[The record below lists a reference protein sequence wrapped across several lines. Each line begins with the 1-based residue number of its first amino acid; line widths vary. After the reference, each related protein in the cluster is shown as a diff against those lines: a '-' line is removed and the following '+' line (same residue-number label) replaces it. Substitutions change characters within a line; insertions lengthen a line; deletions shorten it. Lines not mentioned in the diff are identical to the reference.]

1 MEYQFD
7 AALNLHF
14 YSKSIEE
21 MKDYHFFCNASLQL
35 KNQVEVVYF
44 NDQNSINES
53 KSIMVNY
60 SDVKNLI
67 QSKFVVQIFANE
79 DRYSIIISPHEVC
92 VRSSD
97 RKIAEN
103 IFNQLIN

>member
-35 KNQVEVVYF
+35 KNKVEVVYF
-44 NDQNSINES
+44 NNQNSINES
-53 KSIMVNY
+53 NSIMVNY

-67 QSKFVVQIFANE
+67 QSKSVAQIFANE

-97 RKIAEN
+97 RKIAES

>member
-1 MEYQFD
+1 
-7 AALNLHF
+7 
-14 YSKSIEE
+14 

-35 KNQVEVVYF
+35 KNKVEVVYF
-44 NDQNSINES
+44 NNQNSINES

-67 QSKFVVQIFANE
+67 QSKSVAQIFANE
-79 DRYSIIISPHEVC
+79 DRYSIIISPNEVC

-97 RKIAEN
+97 RKIAES
-103 IFNQLIN
+103 IFNQSIN

>member
-14 YSKSIEE
+14 YIKSIEE

-35 KNQVEVVYF
+35 KNKVEVVYF
-44 NDQNSINES
+44 NNQNSINES

-67 QSKFVVQIFANE
+67 QSKSVAQIFANE
-79 DRYSIIISPHEVC
+79 DRYSIIISLHEVC

-97 RKIAEN
+97 RKIAES
-103 IFNQLIN
+103 IFNQRIN

>member
-7 AALNLHF
+7 ADLNLHF
-14 YSKSIEE
+14 YSKFIEE
-21 MKDYHFFCNASLQL
+21 IKDFHFFCNAGLQL
-35 KNQVEVVYF
+35 NNKVEVVYF

-67 QSKFVVQIFANE
+67 QSMIVAQIFANE
-79 DRYSIIISPHEVC
+79 DRYSIIISQHEVC

-97 RKIAEN
+97 SKIAEN

>member
-7 AALNLHF
+7 ADLNLHF
-14 YSKSIEE
+14 YSKSLEE
-21 MKDYHFFCNASLQL
+21 MKDYQFFCNAILQL
-35 KNQVEVVYF
+35 KNKVELIYF
-44 NDQNSINES
+44 NDQNLINES

-60 SDVKNLI
+60 PDVKNLI
-67 QSKFVVQIFANE
+67 ESKFVAQIFANE

>member
-7 AALNLHF
+7 ADLNLHF

-21 MKDYHFFCNASLQL
+21 MNDYYFFCKASLQL
-35 KNQVEVVYF
+35 KNKVELVYF

-60 SDVKNLI
+60 ADVKNLI
-67 QSKFVVQIFANE
+67 ESKFVAQIFANE
-79 DRYSIIISPHEVC
+79 DRYSIIISPNEVC

-97 RKIAEN
+97 KKIAEN
-103 IFNQLIN
+103 IFNQLFN